1 VILWLAFKI
10 GLQLQVDT
18 ILGGRDFMKKIKMLL
33 LSIAAIGMM
42 LMFSACADNNS
53 GSGAQ
58 TTVPEITSQNETAD
72 NDDNGSDTENGDI
85 EADGAGSSVSIVIPA
100 GFVEYNNDALGFSV
114 HHPGSWVTLD
124 ESFDIS
130 EAIELIDELGGE
142 VDAMLDI
149 LNSVDVT
156 SAAVIWYDFDNM
168 VEDFAANTNIVVNSS
183 GGATVEDLKSP
194 SDQADLQDMFVEMY
208 NQIFEGFEL
217 TQEISGRYLGNNYF
231 VTFQFNA
238 APMDIEMSFYQAMT
252 IANGQMFTFTHTTPG
267 GRLNVSQNAF
277 EQMMST
283 LVIH

>member
-1 VILWLAFKI
+1 
-10 GLQLQVDT
+10 
-18 ILGGRDFMKKIKMLL
+18 MKKIKMLL